1 MFCFFY
7 LNSCWNV
14 DILSQRQDKQRTN
27 KFKLQFIVLGSMLS
41 ISYMMSCL
49 ILQQLHEAGII
60 ISFQKR

>member
-1 MFCFFY
+1 MLTYCLKGKTSRELFEF
-7 LNSCWNV
+7 
-14 DILSQRQDKQRTN
+14 QDKQRTN